1 MAKKTQEELFN
12 ELVAA
17 KIKAGLSR
25 ADAEIVAR
33 GQFEEDEAAKEA
45 AAIAA
50 EKAAANKKP
59 EGDKKPE
66 GEK

>member
-1 MAKKTQEELFN
+1 MAKKTKEDLFN
-12 ELVAA
+12 EMVAA

-25 ADAEIVAR
+25 ADAEVVAV
-33 GQFEEDEAAKEA
+33 GQFEEDEAAEEA

-59 EGDKKPE
+59 A